1 MPMSIVAPPIHA
13 VFDNPQKAR
22 TIAFLNWA
30 HALDHFVILIFPTV
44 VIGLEAVYG
53 RSYAELI
60 ALSTASYIAFG
71 VFSIP
76 AGWLADRW
84 SRRKMMVAFY
94 LGCGASLAACAVAPN
109 LIVLAV
115 ALFMLGVFAA
125 IYHPVGMAMLIDISD
140 ARGRTLA
147 FNGVCGNVG
156 AALAAAISAA
166 LASWFGW
173 RFAFIIPAALC
184 IATGFAFLALVQDDT
199 HRIGKRETVAKVPLS
214 ARAAVLMFG
223 IYIVISLMSGL
234 TFNISLVAVP
244 KLFDERLGAGVS
256 LMQVGGLAT
265 AVFLCGA
272 LAQIAVGRLVELVAP
287 TTLFVVIVC
296 LQFAGIVWAGHAD
309 GLALI
314 VSFALTMAAI
324 YGQVTLGDIVLARFT
339 ADAWR
344 ARIYA
349 VRYFLTF
356 VSAGLAVSMIATLY
370 AEGGFA
376 LLLNAMAVVAGILAA
391 AVVAFALV
399 VSGAEARARAAA
411 QPAE

>member
-1 MPMSIVAPPIHA
+1 MTVTASNHSGAT
-13 VFDNPQKAR
+13 AR
-22 TIAFLNWA
+22 TIGFLNWA
-30 HALDHFVILIFPTV
+30 HAIDHFVILIFPTV
-44 VIGLEAVYG
+44 VIGMAAVYG
-53 RSYAELI
+53 RTYSEMI
-60 ALSTASYIAFG
+60 ALSTASFVAFG

-76 AGWLADRW
+76 AGWLADHW
-84 SRRKMMVAFY
+84 SRRKMMAAFY
-94 LGCGASLAACAVAPN
+94 LGCGVSLAIAAVAPS
-109 LIVLAV
+109 LFVLAA
-115 ALFMLGVFAA
+115 ALFLLGVFAA

-156 AALAAAISAA
+156 AALAAGISAA
-166 LASWFGW
+166 LASWLGW

-184 IATGFAFLALVQDDT
+184 LATGFIFLAAVQDDS
-199 HRIGKRETVAKVPLS
+199 HRIGKRQTTAKVPLS
-214 ARAAVLMFG
+214 PRAMAAMFG
-223 IYIVISLMSGL
+223 TYIVISLMSGL
-234 TFNISLVAVP
+234 TFNISLVALP

-256 LMQVGGLAT
+256 LVEVGGLAT

-272 LAQIAVGRLVELVAP
+272 IAQIAVGRLVELVTP
-287 TTLFVVIVC
+287 TVLLIVVVC
-296 LQFAGIVWAGHAD
+296 LQFTGILWASYASGT
-309 GLALI
+309 AL
-314 VSFALTMAAI
+314 VVAFALTMAAI

-356 VSAGLAVSMIATLY
+356 ISAGIAVSLIAALH
-370 AEGGFA
+370 ASGGFG
-376 LLLNAMAVVAGILAA
+376 LVLSAMAVFAAVLVA

-399 VSGAEARARAAA
+399 VSGAEARARRAV

>member
-1 MPMSIVAPPIHA
+1 MPISAHPVPTTP
-13 VFDNPQKAR
+13 DEPNRAR
-22 TIAFLNWA
+22 TIGFLNWA
-30 HALDHFVILIFPTV
+30 HAIDHFVILIFPTV

-53 RSYAELI
+53 RSYSEMI
-60 ALSTASYIAFG
+60 ALSTASFVAFG

-84 SRRKMMVAFY
+84 SRRRMMATFY

-109 LIVLAV
+109 LIVLAA

-173 RFAFIIPAALC
+173 RFSFLIPATLC
-184 IATGFAFLALVQDDT
+184 IATGLVFLSQVQDDS

-214 ARAAVLMFG
+214 PRAAVLMFG
-223 IYIVISLMSGL
+223 TYVVISLMSGL

-244 KLFDERLGAGVS
+244 KLFDERLGASVS
-256 LMQVGGLAT
+256 LLQVGGLAT

-272 LAQIAVGRLVELVAP
+272 AAQIAVGRLVELFAP
-287 TTLFVVIVC
+287 TILFIVVVC
-296 LQFAGIVWAGHAD
+296 LQFTGIVLANYLG
-309 GLALI
+309 GFGLVLAL
-314 VSFALTMAAI
+314 ALTMAAI

-356 VSAGLAVSMIATLY
+356 ISAGIAVSMIAALH
-370 AEGGFA
+370 AEGGFSLVLA
-376 LLLNAMAVVAGILAA
+376 AMAVVAGILVA

-399 VSGAEARARAAA
+399 VSGAEAKARVAV